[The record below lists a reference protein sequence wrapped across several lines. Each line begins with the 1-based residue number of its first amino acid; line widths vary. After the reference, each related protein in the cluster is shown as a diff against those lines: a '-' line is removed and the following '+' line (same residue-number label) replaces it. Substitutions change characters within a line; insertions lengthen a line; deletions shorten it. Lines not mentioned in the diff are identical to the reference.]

1 MPSSLQLSREET
13 IKQVTATFPAKNYSK
28 DFRLS
33 DVSFVCTDK
42 ENDGRKS
49 NAVFNI
55 QPSKQTAVETTERA
69 SDIVVNKKLDFN
81 RLSNPKFSL
90 IAREGRNNIMQNY
103 HPLTQ
108 RNEASTSSKCEA
120 ASSKLDE
127 SNPENKMMVL
137 ESLK

>member
-1 MPSSLQLSREET
+1 MIQDTDSLALSNTVGSNLAPSNTRLNDFQIAEEVAVATLTLPSSLQLSREET

-55 QPSKQTAVETTERA
+55 QPSK
-69 SDIVVNKKLDFN
+69 
-81 RLSNPKFSL
+81 
-90 IAREGRNNIMQNY
+90 
-103 HPLTQ
+103 
-108 RNEASTSSKCEA
+108 
-120 ASSKLDE
+120 
-127 SNPENKMMVL
+127 
-137 ESLK
+137 

>member
-1 MPSSLQLSREET
+1 MSREET

-55 QPSKQTAVETTERA
+55 QPPKGTTSELLTERT
-69 SDIVVNKKLDFN
+69 SDLVVNKKLDFN
-81 RLSNPKFSL
+81 RLSNPKFTL
-90 IAREGRNNIMQNY
+90 ITREGRN
-103 HPLTQ
+103 
-108 RNEASTSSKCEA
+108 S
-120 ASSKLDE
+120 
-127 SNPENKMMVL
+127 
-137 ESLK
+137 